1 MRDQLYVNKVILSV
15 VKLLFGT
22 CHVLSTTPSPS
33 TLGWCILDGTGRVGF
48 FFKEANKIF
57 RQIFQWCQQKMNS
70 SEFIFQRLRKK
81 I

>member
-48 FFKEANKIF
+48 
-57 RQIFQWCQQKMNS
+57 
-70 SEFIFQRLRKK
+70 LL
-81 I
+81 